1 MAKLGSFE
9 LVAGA
14 DVKAGEKTSIPSLF
28 PISERSKEYQL
39 LEDAKEGTRLQ
50 VSIAKVQP
58 FESTADATVKKGDKV
73 TSWRLISYA
82 DFVGEIV
89 ASDNIKAGDK
99 LLVSYKTAE

>member
-39 LEDAKEGTRLQ
+39 LADAKEGTRLQ
-50 VSIAKVQP
+50 VSIDKVQP
-58 FESTADATVKKGDKV
+58 FESTADATLKKGDKA
-73 TSWRLISYA
+73 TSWRLVRYA
-82 DFVGEIV
+82 DFVGDIV
-89 ASDNIKAGDK
+89 ASENIKAGDR
-99 LLVSYKTAE
+99 LLVNYETKE